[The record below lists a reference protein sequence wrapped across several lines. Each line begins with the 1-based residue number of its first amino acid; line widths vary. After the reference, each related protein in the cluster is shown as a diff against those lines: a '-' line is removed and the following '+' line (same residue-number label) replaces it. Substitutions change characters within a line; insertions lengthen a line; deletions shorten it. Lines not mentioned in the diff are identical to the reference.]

1 MRAAHCRIDKHPEP
15 GPAQHNSSHA
25 SDGHW
30 CSATRLTTNIANI
43 MGRYINHYPSVFY
56 ISALRRWAP
65 WSSPAARRSRGS
77 PAPIARSASSRLPR
91 PRSRARTCQRIC
103 KGYSPPS
110 PIERMRRTA
119 LAVNASCRT
128 YPAGKRAGVSWAGR
142 SKVGA
147 DRFAAEM
154 LPIIEGI
161 RASGVTTLDGI
172 ASALNTRG
180 VRTARGGASHALT
193 VRNVLKRDPKK
204 RNRARQPVHARCRFT
219 SPFIDSL
226 RS

>member
-1 MRAAHCRIDKHPEP
+1 M
-15 GPAQHNSSHA
+15 
-25 SDGHW
+25 
-30 CSATRLTTNIANI
+30 
-43 MGRYINHYPSVFY
+43 
-56 ISALRRWAP
+56 
-65 WSSPAARRSRGS
+65 
-77 PAPIARSASSRLPR
+77 
-91 PRSRARTCQRIC
+91 
-103 KGYSPPS
+103 
-110 PIERMRRTA
+110 
-119 LAVNASCRT
+119 NASCRT

-204 RNRARQPVHARCRFT
+204 NAIGRASRCMRDVDSPVLL
-219 SPFIDSL
+219 SI
-226 RS
+226 RSGAKIC